1 MRMLLDKS
9 TKNKYLLK
17 VNRIGISLLS
27 IDSFIYMYFKNILKI
42 ISISNILILFNLILF
57 YLSKNLYSIILFY
70 LFN

>member
-1 MRMLLDKS
+1 MLLDKS

-42 ISISNILILFNLILF
+42 ISISNILILFNIILF